1 VSQPYIADVK
11 VNLGF
16 TLIEVLLA
24 ISIFAVISLAS
35 FSIFDGVLKSEEYSR
50 EKMQRLNEIQRAWLV
65 IERDFLQ
72 IAQRSVRR
80 EGEAP
85 LSDYLYA
92 DNGGFSS
99 SEQAIAF
106 VRSGWTNP
114 GLLIPRSDM
123 QSVAYRVE
131 DKTLERLHYNFVDA
145 VVGEEPKIRPLI
157 ANVER
162 FELNYFYQDKWQATL
177 KENNLPQAIELIIET
192 EDFGVINRKFILVDN
207 MQKSTQQNTP
217 KGQQDNSEQDSDS
230 SNQPK
235 NNNVTNNNR
244 SQGNEQ

>member
-1 VSQPYIADVK
+1 MNMPCGKGFK
-11 VNLGF
+11 VNQGF

-24 ISIFAVISLAS
+24 ISIFAIISLAS
-35 FSIFDGVLKSEEYSR
+35 FSIFDGVIKSEEYSR
-50 EKMQRLNEIQRAWLV
+50 EKMQRLNEIQRAWMV

-80 EGEAP
+80 EGETP
-85 LSDYLYA
+85 LSDFIYA
-92 DNGGFSS
+92 DSGGFSS

-145 VVGEEPKIRPLI
+145 VVGEEPKVRQLI

-162 FELNYFYQDKWQATL
+162 FELKYFYLDKWQTTL
-177 KENNLPQAIELIIET
+177 KENSLPQAVELIIET

-207 MQKSTQQNTP
+207 QQKSAQQTNQ
-217 KGQQDNSEQDSDS
+217 KGQPDNPSQENKTISEGESNNAANNQPSQG
-230 SNQPK
+230 SNQ
-235 NNNVTNNNR
+235 
-244 SQGNEQ
+244 

>member
-192 EDFGVINRKFILVDN
+192 EDFGVINRKFIIVDN

>member
-1 VSQPYIADVK
+1 MSQPYIADVK

-192 EDFGVINRKFILVDN
+192 EDFGVINRKFIIVDN